1 MNPIVSLVDV
11 SYLFVYFCVLYVS
24 FCVLNRI
31 FIDKMPLADMD
42 GSGFLID
49 YPAAIALLDTK
60 DSNEMRKLLE
70 NNADL
75 DKFIQTLPQIKTLSN
90 QKEKLIRETKSL
102 AESNLSRKPLLC
114 NDRNILYNKKKEVT
128 EIVENIKR
136 ARIRLIASFG
146 SHNLDLL
153 YSLLQVASMEAE
165 EKSSRVADRCFENEK
180 LDDKEI
186 EEFIGSFV
194 SIRKE
199 FYLRSIKVEKC
210 EERLGI
216 KSRKQSVITT
226 KKSSLSSPRSKS
238 SSPKRRAPQPPTM
251 NSTRLTTHPSRAL
264 TPARK
269 APPPPRSKSSSP
281 CRSRMEKK
289 EL

>member
-1 MNPIVSLVDV
+1 MNSIVSLVDV

-31 FIDKMPLADMD
+31 VIDKMPLADMD

-90 QKEKLIRETKSL
+90 QKEKLIRQTKSL

-165 EKSSRVADRCFENEK
+165 EKSSRVADRCFENER

-216 KSRKQSVITT
+216 KSRKQSLITT

>member
-1 MNPIVSLVDV
+1 MNSIVSLVDV
-11 SYLFVYFCVLYVS
+11 SYLFVYFCLLFVS
-24 FCVLNRI
+24 ICVLNRI
-31 FIDKMPLADMD
+31 FIKKIPLPDMN
-42 GSGFLID
+42 GNGFTID

-60 DSNEMRKLLE
+60 DNNEMRKLLE

-75 DKFIQTLPQIKTLSN
+75 DEFIQTLPQIKILLN

-102 AESNLSRKPLLC
+102 AETNLSRKPLLC
-114 NDRNILYNKKKEVT
+114 NDRNILYNKKKEVA
-128 EIVENIKR
+128 EIVEKITR

-146 SHNLDLL
+146 NHNLDLL

-194 SIRKE
+194 SSRKE
-199 FYLRSIKVEKC
+199 FHLRSIKVEKC

-216 KSRKQSVITT
+216 KSRKQSLITT

-264 TPARK
+264 TPSRK

-281 CRSRMEKK
+281 CRSRME
-289 EL
+289 